1 MTQSICP
8 ICEGEMNFHFSVPC
22 DYRKPSEK
30 KEYKVF
36 WCSACDYGHIWDRP
50 LWNEIKESYQIDN
63 YYTHQTQNEQKN
75 KKLRQNSLEEKLR
88 IYIAWRFDFGEHLKL
103 KEISSYL
110 RQKKVENT
118 PKEGSVEKL
127 SICEIGCGSR
137 KNLKKFASLDF
148 DIFGVEPD
156 EEARKVA
163 LSITDSIFSGTAE
176 ELPTI
181 ITQRKYDCVLMSH
194 SLEHT
199 LDINKTIR
207 NIKSVLC
214 DYGLLII
221 EIPNSK
227 CLGFQKLKGEW
238 PWSDIPRHLNFFTPQ
253 SLKLL
258 LERYNFYVE
267 STNYVGFCRH
277 FFPTWLDI
285 EKEIHSA
292 FASNNIDEWKTP
304 NYKLRSWILL
314 LQTLLSSNET
324 KYDSVRMIAINNQ
337 S

>member
-1 MTQSICP
+1 MTKSICP

-22 DYRKPSEK
+22 DYRRPLEK

-36 WCSACDYGHIWDRP
+36 WCSVCDYGQIWNRP
-50 LWNEIKESYQIDN
+50 LLNEIKEFYQIDN
-63 YYTHQTQNEQKN
+63 YYTHQTQNDQKN
-75 KKLRQNSLEEKLR
+75 KKPKNSLEEKLR
-88 IYIAWRFDFGEHLKL
+88 IHIAWRFDFGEHLKPE
-103 KEISSYL
+103 KIASYL
-110 RQKKVENT
+110 RQKKVEKIR
-118 PKEGSVEKL
+118 KEESVEKL
-127 SICEIGCGSR
+127 SICEIGCGSG
-137 KNLKKFASLDF
+137 KNLEKFTSLGF

-163 LSITDSIFSGTAE
+163 LSITNSIFSGTAE
-176 ELPTI
+176 ELPAL
-181 ITQRKYDCVLMSH
+181 ITKRKYDCVLMSH

-207 NIKSVLC
+207 NIKSVLRN
-214 DYGLLII
+214 YGLLVI
-221 EIPNSK
+221 EVPNSK

-258 LERYNFYVE
+258 LERYNFHVE

-277 FFPTWLDI
+277 FSSDWLDI
-285 EKEIHSA
+285 EKEIYSA
-292 FASNNIDEWKTP
+292 FAYDNINERKIP
-304 NYKLRSWILL
+304 KYKLRSWILL